1 MERKYKCPVC
11 SREHIEIEGLLKCV
25 EGHRNDEIECARKQK
40 EAQAQE
46 LIKRNRELYNEL
58 LVNCTKLKPLGYDAV
73 TSYSVSP
80 LRVTKDERPKSRCL
94 RKVTDDTREKPTK
107 RDGGCSI
114 KREGL
119 NIDKETEDE
128 INQRFSDFFT
138 SLFK

>member
-40 EAQAQE
+40 EALAQQ

-58 LVNCTKLKPLGYDAV
+58 IDNCSKLKTFGYDAR
-73 TSYSVSP
+73 TSYSILP
-80 LRVTKDERPKSRCL
+80 MDEGPKPRCIG
-94 RKVTDDTREKPTK
+94 KVTDDTKEKPTK
-107 RDGGCSI
+107 RDDGCSI

-128 INQRFSDFFT
+128 INQLFSDFFT

>member
-40 EAQAQE
+40 EAQAQQ
-46 LIKRNRELYNEL
+46 LIQRNRELCKEL
-58 LVNCTKLKPLGYDAV
+58 GDNCAKLRSLGYDAHS
-73 TSYSVSP
+73 SYSISETKSERP
-80 LRVTKDERPKSRCL
+80 NSRLLGKVTKD
-94 RKVTDDTREKPTK
+94 TNEKTTK
-107 RDGGCSI
+107 TNSGTSI

-128 INQRFSDFFT
+128 INQLFSDFFT

>member
-1 MERKYKCPVC
+1 MERRYKCPVC
-11 SREHIEIEGLLKCV
+11 GREHSDIEKLLDCV
-25 EGHRNDEIECARKQK
+25 QAHREDEIECAKKQK

-58 LVNCTKLKPLGYDAV
+58 LVNCTKLKPLGYDAI
-73 TSYSVSP
+73 TSYSISP
-80 LRVTKDERPKSRCL
+80 LREVRDERPKSRCAG
-94 RKVTDDTREKPTK
+94 KIVDDTEKTTK
-107 RDGGCSI
+107 TNGGTSI

-128 INQRFSDFFT
+128 INQLFSDFFT

>member
-25 EGHRNDEIECARKQK
+25 EGHRNDEIECAKKQK
-40 EAQAQE
+40 EALAQQ
-46 LIKRNRELYNEL
+46 LITRNRELYKEL
-58 LVNCTKLKPLGYDAV
+58 GDNCTKLRSLGYDAY
-73 TSYSVSP
+73 TSYSISS
-80 LRVTKDERPKSRCL
+80 LRDERPKSRCL
-94 RKVTDDTREKPTK
+94 GKVVDDTKKTDK
-107 RDGGCSI
+107 TNGCTSI

-128 INQRFSDFFT
+128 INQLFSDFFT

>member
-11 SREHIEIEGLLKCV
+11 NKEHIEIEGLLKCV
-25 EGHRNDEIECARKQK
+25 EDHRNDEIECAKKQK

-58 LVNCTKLKPLGYDAV
+58 LVNCAKLKPLGYDAI
-73 TSYSVSP
+73 TSYSISP
-80 LRVTKDERPKSRCL
+80 LREVRDERPKSRCL
-94 RKVTDDTREKPTK
+94 GKVTDNTKEKPTK

-128 INQRFSDFFT
+128 INQLFSDFFT